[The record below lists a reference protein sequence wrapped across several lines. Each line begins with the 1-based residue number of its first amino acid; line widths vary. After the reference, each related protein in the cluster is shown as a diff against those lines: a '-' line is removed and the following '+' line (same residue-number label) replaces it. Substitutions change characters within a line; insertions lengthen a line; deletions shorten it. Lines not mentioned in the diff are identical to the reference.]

1 MCLHGPDT
9 MKSGFNFRRQK
20 ETKLQRF
27 ELFSS
32 RLWLLHATDHSDGSP
47 SIKTTIPHRAVAGA
61 LC

>member
-9 MKSGFNFRRQK
+9 MKSEFNFRRKK

-32 RLWLLHATDHSDGSP
+32 RLLILHANDHSVGSP
-47 SIKTTIPHRAVAGA
+47 WIKTTFPEIAMAGA
-61 LC
+61 

>member
-1 MCLHGPDT
+1 MFLHGPDT
-9 MKSGFNFRRQK
+9 MKSGINFRRQK

-32 RLWLLHATDHSDGSP
+32 RLWLLCPTDHSVGSP
-47 SIKTTIPHRAVAGA
+47 SIKTTIPDRATAGA